1 MAQQQSRHERNR
13 PRTASTRGG
22 YAGGRLAVILV
33 MVVAVALVVWYFVAA
48 GSQQA
53 SSASAPPPAA
63 RSTSVTGEAGTLTA
77 GSSYLLP
84 LSRSTGR
91 DGSLAAYRGLVAQ
104 AQRMQVLSIPQPDGF
119 WIGTSDVSRVFVKAT
134 GGAMPPIRPGDRVNF
149 IGNVVPNPPGFAESV
164 PEGADL
170 LKAQTQHLEVYG
182 GGVTIA
188 G

>member
-1 MAQQQSRHERNR
+1 MAQQQSRQEGGRSR
-13 PRTASTRGG
+13 RGSARRG
-22 YAGGRLAVILV
+22 SAGGRLAVLLV
-33 MVVAVALVVWYFVAA
+33 VVVAVALLVWYFAAA
-48 GSQQA
+48 GSQQP
-53 SSASAPPPAA
+53 SSGSPPPA
-63 RSTSVTGEAGTLTA
+63 SPTTSVTGEAGTLTA

-104 AQRMQVLSIPQPDGF
+104 AQRMQVLSIARPDGF
-119 WIGTSDVSRVFVKAT
+119 WIGTSEVSRVFVQAT
-134 GGAMPPIRPGDRVNF
+134 DGALPPIRPGDRVSF
-149 IGNVVPNPPGFAESV
+149 TGNMVPNPPGFAESV
-164 PEGADL
+164 PEGTDL